1 MLPKAL
7 PTAKITSFGL
17 DVNDRI
23 SSNAPI
29 DLKFAATEVL
39 KEFLKQ
45 RDGEGSRSIVFIG
58 HGYGTIVIE
67 HLLFGELLDTVEE
80 NARLR
85 IVESTAAVA
94 MFAPPLE
101 SFNNLIDWMGNNFNI
116 PRTSKLFEARKT
128 SNDRAPNVI
137 WDEFFTKTKERNIAT
152 FGYLEQGKESK
163 KTKGSD
169 AQTRNVLNNFDR
181 HYTCDT
187 DVENIARI
195 GHAKDIRFRTLT
207 NAISEFVGV
216 HQLLQASRIHN
227 EDFIDDL
234 LGASVDFNFESGR
247 RQTVLHLAAEQGLDR
262 LVKSLINS
270 GKVDLDR
277 QDIYGNTALHISIGS
292 SFSHSPDMVWDLLK
306 AGANTG
312 VKNLDGASPE
322 TMALE
327 EKANIFI
334 KGHFEKRPLV
344 EGPIGPRTLVRG
356 NPGNPNARAACS
368 KTGMV
373 AREIFKPTESKPDR
387 HLPVYKSVHDFVYTD
402 ENIDSFFRAAH
413 HENPG
418 IALCRWYHIPM
429 NNMAWVHDLFAK
441 LQLLHWPWPKPHKRS
456 KIHHGGEDN
465 KPDTI
470 ITSFPSREGAAH
482 PQLTREADDLQS
494 TVLGR
499 TNRKSISESTDLVS
513 RILALPLSFMSSFF
527 SLGVSIF
534 PKEDGENDFPLGWV
548 AALLFG
554 VSFAVS
560 IPFVILAFNIG
571 KFSEVWS
578 RITHSANKYTAFIL
592 LKPLRGSQRLPSR
605 HIRSK
610 CQEWYR
616 EWVNFIAK
624 HDLPLKPDE
633 EMEAQLKREMDDR
646 QAPEG
651 ETPDAGFYTDSSS
664 DGEVTDDEEEL
675 DLAVR
680 QTERQINLLQ
690 WMRG

>member
-23 SSNAPI
+23 LSNVNASI
-29 DLKFAATEVL
+29 DLKYAATEVL
-39 KEFLKQ
+39 KKFLKQ
-45 RDGEGSRSIVFIG
+45 RDGEGRRSIVFIG

-67 HLLFGELLDTVEE
+67 HLLFGELSDTTEE

-101 SFNNLIDWMGNNFNI
+101 SFNNLIDWMGNEFNI

-137 WDEFFTKTKERNIAT
+137 WDEFFTKTKARNIAT

-169 AQTRNVLNNFDR
+169 AQTRNVLNHFDR

-187 DVENIARI
+187 DVENIAKI
-195 GHAKDIRFRTLT
+195 SNAKDIRFRTLT

-216 HQLLQASRIHN
+216 HQLLQAGRIHN

-234 LGASVDFNFESGR
+234 LGASVDFNFENGR
-247 RQTVLHLAAEQGLDR
+247 RQTVLHLAAAQGLDR

-277 QDIYGNTALHISIGS
+277 QDNNGNTALHICVGS

-312 VKNLDGASPE
+312 VKNVDGASPE

-327 EKANIFI
+327 EKANVFI
-334 KGHFEKRPLV
+334 KRHFEKRPLV
-344 EGPIGPRTLVRG
+344 EGPVGPRTLVRG
-356 NPGNPNARAACS
+356 NPENPNAREACS

-402 ENIDSFFRAAH
+402 ENIDSLFRAAH

-441 LQLLHWPWPKPHKRS
+441 LQLLHWPWPKPHKRT
-456 KIHHGGEDN
+456 IHEPGSN
-465 KPDTI
+465 MVAKTI
-470 ITSFPSREGAAH
+470 ELIQH
-482 PQLTREADDLQS
+482 
-494 TVLGR
+494 
-499 TNRKSISESTDLVS
+499 
-513 RILALPLSFMSSFF
+513 
-527 SLGVSIF
+527 
-534 PKEDGENDFPLGWV
+534 
-548 AALLFG
+548 
-554 VSFAVS
+554 
-560 IPFVILAFNIG
+560 
-571 KFSEVWS
+571 
-578 RITHSANKYTAFIL
+578 AN
-592 LKPLRGSQRLPSR
+592 Q
-605 HIRSK
+605 
-610 CQEWYR
+610 
-616 EWVNFIAK
+616 
-624 HDLPLKPDE
+624 
-633 EMEAQLKREMDDR
+633 
-646 QAPEG
+646 
-651 ETPDAGFYTDSSS
+651 
-664 DGEVTDDEEEL
+664 
-675 DLAVR
+675 
-680 QTERQINLLQ
+680 
-690 WMRG
+690 

>member
-1 MLPKAL
+1 MSWLTDREMLPKAL

-429 NNMAWVHDLFAK
+429 NNIEHLLDLKQKQAN
-441 LQLLHWPWPKPHKRS
+441 LWEARS
-456 KIHHGGEDN
+456 
-465 KPDTI
+465 
-470 ITSFPSREGAAH
+470 SREGAE
-482 PQLTREADDLQS
+482 EAAKQGK
-494 TVLGR
+494 T
-499 TNRKSISESTDLVS
+499 ILVFT
-513 RILALPLSFMSSFF
+513 IITIIFLPLSFMSSFF